1 MSEVKPDEII
11 GFYEGENVIKPIF
24 DKLSPEEFKER
35 YPGKEPVLTCHL
47 ADDDDY
53 VPDEGG
59 EEVVDF
65 V

>member
-1 MSEVKPDEII
+1 MSKVKPDEII

-24 DKLSPEEFKER
+24 ERLSPEEFREK
-35 YPGKEPVLTCHL
+35 YPGKEPVLASHL

-53 VPDEGG
+53 IPNEDG
-59 EEVVDF
+59 EEVADF